1 MNSLGVQIFL
11 GIAGL
16 ALLYYGAE
24 YLVRGGLAIAKRFKI
39 SSLIIGLTFVAY
51 ATSAPELMV
60 SSDAALAGNG
70 DISVGNIVGSNICNI
85 ALILGLCAVIKPLG
99 VSMQLFKFDLPIM
112 VLSAV
117 VLAVNC
123 YFTQGV
129 SRIMGIVFLT
139 GIIFYTWWGI
149 KQARKHPLP
158 VEQEVATPS
167 KLVNS
172 FPLALLV
179 AGGGLAMLIV
189 GAKFLVNSAVF
200 TAGYFGVPDAIIALT
215 VVAIGTSLPELATS
229 VVATIHGERDIAIGN
244 VVGSNI
250 FNILGIL
257 GVAPLLKPIYS
268 PGIDGVDLAVMV
280 FFSII
285 LLPIMYTGKNI
296 NRLEGAFLLLM
307 YAGYTA
313 YLMVK

>member
-1 MNSLGVQIFL
+1 M
-11 GIAGL
+11 
-16 ALLYYGAE
+16 
-24 YLVRGGLAIAKRFKI
+24 VRGIPQSRNFRGLR
-39 SSLIIGLTFVAY
+39 SLTLGKGGL
-51 ATSAPELMV
+51 
-60 SSDAALAGNG
+60 D
-70 DISVGNIVGSNICNI
+70 
-85 ALILGLCAVIKPLG
+85 
-99 VSMQLFKFDLPIM
+99 
-112 VLSAV
+112 
-117 VLAVNC
+117 
-123 YFTQGV
+123 
-129 SRIMGIVFLT
+129 
-139 GIIFYTWWGI
+139 
-149 KQARKHPLP
+149 H
-158 VEQEVATPS
+158 
-167 KLVNS
+167 
-172 FPLALLV
+172 